1 MRKKGNEYIIDAIA
15 TYLSV
20 QGIRTGVFIPDID
33 TREITEMLFANE
45 RQKEQAVRKAFQ
57 IIKDFK

>member
-1 MRKKGNEYIIDAIA
+1 MQKKGNEYIIDAIA

-33 TREITEMLFANE
+33 TGQIMQMLFASE
-45 RQKEQAVRKAFQ
+45 SQKEQTVRKAFQ
-57 IIKDFK
+57 IIRNFA

>member
-1 MRKKGNEYIIDAIA
+1 MQKKGNEYIIDAIA

-33 TREITEMLFANE
+33 TGQIMQMLFASE
-45 RQKEQAVRKAFQ
+45 SQKEQAVRKAFQ
-57 IIKDFK
+57 IIRNFA

>member
-33 TREITEMLFANE
+33 TREITKMLLANE
-45 RQKEQAVRKAFQ
+45 KQKEQAVRKAYQ

>member
-1 MRKKGNEYIIDAIA
+1 MKKRGNEYIIDAIA
-15 TYLSV
+15 TYLSI
-20 QGIRTGVFIPDID
+20 QGMKTGVFIPEID

-57 IIKDFK
+57 IIKDF

>member
-1 MRKKGNEYIIDAIA
+1 MKKRGNEYIIDAIA

-20 QGIRTGVFIPDID
+20 QGIKTGVFIPDID
-33 TREITEMLFANE
+33 TGQIVQMLFANE
-45 RQKEQAVRKAFQ
+45 RQKEQAIRKAFQ

>member
-20 QGIRTGVFIPDID
+20 QGIKTGVFIPDID
-33 TREITEMLFANE
+33 TGQIMQMLSASEN
-45 RQKEQAVRKAFQ
+45 QKEQAVRKAFQ
-57 IIKDFK
+57 IIRDFK

>member
-1 MRKKGNEYIIDAIA
+1 MKKRGNEDIIDAIA

-20 QGIRTGVFIPDID
+20 QGIKTGVFIPDID
-33 TREITEMLFANE
+33 TGQIVQMLFANE
-45 RQKEQAVRKAFQ
+45 RQKEQAIRKAFQ